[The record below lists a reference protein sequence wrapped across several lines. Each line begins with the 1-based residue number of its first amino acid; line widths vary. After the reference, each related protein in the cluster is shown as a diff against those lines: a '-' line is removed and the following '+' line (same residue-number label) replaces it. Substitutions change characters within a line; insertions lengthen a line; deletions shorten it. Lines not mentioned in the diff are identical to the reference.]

1 MSERVREEESE
12 QASKHVLLYEAV
24 SVCVYIRMC
33 QREFVFAFQYT
44 CVCVFMYVTRRGKE
58 RTKGHV

>member
-1 MSERVREEESE
+1 MSK
-12 QASKHVLLYEAV
+12 QASMHVLLYEAV

-33 QREFVFAFQYT
+33 QREFVFAFEYT